1 MATRRLQVGTF
12 VMTKKKVPS
21 FGKVVGEVDKKRWH
35 VRLCSGE
42 TETKSS
48 GQLIIVDQKDLPSIA
63 IEYFRLAP
71 AVSTNAATISTDRP
85 PPISTRPRRLLRGSS
100 SSTAAVAVAVAAP
113 AAAAPA
119 TG

>member
-12 VMTKKKVPS
+12 VKTKKKVPS

-42 TETKSS
+42 TEPKSF
-48 GQLIIVDQKDLPSIA
+48 GQLIIVDQKDLSSIA

-71 AVSTNAATISTDRP
+71 AVSTNAATISTE
-85 PPISTRPRRLLRGSS
+85 
-100 SSTAAVAVAVAAP
+100 
-113 AAAAPA
+113 
-119 TG
+119 